1 MRAPWR
7 VGVGLAIALAALTPA
22 ILPAQQERPQ
32 LSAGRVAG
40 EIAAGTYAG
49 IGGFIVGRFVG
60 ERVGDLMGVM
70 SDDTRRRLGF
80 AGGVVGGGLATAGA
94 VFAVGS
100 IGDQTA
106 DFDATYLGTGVGFV
120 AAWGLSR
127 VLLGPS
133 ERPRQGMSTAARW
146 ATANVIALL
155 PALGG
160 TIGFNSTRRLR

>member
-1 MRAPWR
+1 MRTRIRMAL
-7 VGVGLAIALAALTPA
+7 VAATALASLSPALA
-22 ILPAQQERPQ
+22 QAQQERPP

-60 ERVGDLMGVM
+60 ERVGDLMGVA

-80 AGGVVGGGLATAGA
+80 TGGVIGGGLATAGA
-94 VFAVGS
+94 VYAVGN
-100 IGDQTA
+100 IGDQTGE
-106 DFDATYLGTGVGFV
+106 FDATYLGTGVGFV